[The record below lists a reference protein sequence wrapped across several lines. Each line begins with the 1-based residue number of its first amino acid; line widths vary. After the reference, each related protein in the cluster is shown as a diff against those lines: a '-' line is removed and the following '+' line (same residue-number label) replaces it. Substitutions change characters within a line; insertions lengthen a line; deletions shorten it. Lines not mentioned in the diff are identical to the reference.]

1 MDPASNKPLV
11 YLDHNILDWFVKGW
25 LPDILIDLRDSAQV
39 VYSAENLQEI
49 ARSPEYAP
57 AHLKVLSELRA
68 LYMEIVLDEKWK
80 ITDKVKWF
88 QIEPRAAY
96 EAQLEN
102 KKKSLL
108 PEIDPLY
115 FKLMGGLQGTAFDE
129 IIDEKKDTINSLLK
143 NIDNDEPVVNDYLAK
158 LREKGHST
166 FEELRNVLKKTIPS
180 SESFNGTKTAREQSG
195 TRPQIL
201 NNITGQGVVQRI
213 LEKVGQSFGNGLALQ
228 KMLNF
233 DNPEI
238 SRLTNPN
245 NTIYQKVSAVYTFLE
260 MFGYWSDRRLT
271 REARF
276 KSFMKD
282 QLHVSNAIFT
292 KVLVTGDKGMAMKA
306 GATYEF
312 LGIGTKIFHMEPR
325 QFT

>member
-1 MDPASNKPLV
+1 MEAEKPIV

-25 LPDILIDLRDSAQV
+25 QPDILTDLRDSAQV

-49 ARSPEYAP
+49 ARSPEYASDY
-57 AHLKVLSELRA
+57 LKVLSELHA
-68 LYMEIVLDEKWK
+68 LYMEIVLDENWK
-80 ITDKVKWF
+80 ITDRVRWY
-88 QIEPRAAY
+88 QTEPRLAY
-96 EAQLEN
+96 ETQLEN
-102 KKKSLL
+102 KRQSSI

-115 FKLMGGLQGTAFDE
+115 LKLMGGFQGTTFDE
-129 IIDEKKDTINSLLK
+129 VIDKEKDTIDNLLK
-143 NIDNDEPVVNDYLAK
+143 NIDNEDPVINEHLTK
-158 LREKGHST
+158 LQEKGYNT
-166 FEELRNVLKKTIPS
+166 FEELKNVLRKTILS
-180 SESFNGTKTAREQSG
+180 SESFNGAKIAREQSG
-195 TRPQIL
+195 TGPQIL

-213 LEKVGQSFGNGLALQ
+213 LEKIGQSFGNTAAVQ

-238 SRLTNPN
+238 TKLTNPN

-271 REARF
+271 KEARF

-292 KVLVTGDKGMAMKA
+292 KVLLTGDKGMAMKA

-312 LGIGTKIFHMEPR
+312 LGIGTKFFHMEPP
-325 QFT
+325 QFI

>member
-1 MDPASNKPLV
+1 
-11 YLDHNILDWFVKGW
+11 
-25 LPDILIDLRDSAQV
+25 
-39 VYSAENLQEI
+39 
-49 ARSPEYAP
+49 
-57 AHLKVLSELRA
+57 
-68 LYMEIVLDEKWK
+68 MEIVLDDNRK
-80 ITDKVKWF
+80 ITDRVKWYQTEPRVAYET
-88 QIEPRAAY
+88 QIENRK
-96 EAQLEN
+96 Q
-102 KKKSLL
+102 SSI

-129 IIDEKKDTINSLLK
+129 IIDEKKDVIDNLLK
-143 NIDNDEPVVNDYLAK
+143 NIDEEEPVVNKYLAK
-158 LREKGHST
+158 LREKGHRT

-180 SESFNGTKTAREQSG
+180 SESFNGAKAAREQSG
-195 TRPQIL
+195 TGPQIL
-201 NNITGQGVVQRI
+201 NSITGHGVVQRI
-213 LEKVGQSFGNGLALQ
+213 LEKIGQSFGNTLALQ

-312 LGIGTKIFHMEPR
+312 LGIGTKIFHMGPR